1 MSLSRREHYFWGTDF
16 SHLSE
21 VSVIL
26 DVDNTVMAAGEEHP
40 RKEAVEK
47 VHALLKNKNRVY
59 LCSNFKDHH
68 RNETV
73 AHYLG
78 IPYLRTP
85 YLKPSPKVIE
95 AVPIA
100 RPIVVIGDKFLT
112 DGMFAKNIDSL
123 FIKVRSVI
131 SKKEPLYGLISVII
145 DSIVGRAVYRLYAN
159 LSAGKT
165 R

>member
-1 MSLSRREHYFWGTDF
+1 MSLSKREHYFWGTDF
-16 SHLSE
+16 SHLVE

-26 DVDNTVMAAGEEHP
+26 DVDNTVMAAGETHP
-40 RKEAVEK
+40 RKEAVDK
-47 VHALLKNKNRVY
+47 VRSLLQNKNRVY

-68 RNETV
+68 RNEAV

-95 AVPIA
+95 TVLIA
-100 RPIVVIGDKFLT
+100 RPIFVIGDKFLT
-112 DGMFAKNIDSL
+112 DGMFAQNINSE
-123 FIKVRSVI
+123 FIKVRSVV
-131 SKKEPLYGLISVII
+131 SRREPLYGLISVII